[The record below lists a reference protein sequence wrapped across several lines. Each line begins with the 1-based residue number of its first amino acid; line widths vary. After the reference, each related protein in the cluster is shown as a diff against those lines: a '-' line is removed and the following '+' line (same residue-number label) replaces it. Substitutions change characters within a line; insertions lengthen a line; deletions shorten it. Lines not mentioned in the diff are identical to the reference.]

1 MADPSLDRKSVWLN
15 EGLKRMWG
23 IDSPYT
29 SRQLVE
35 FHLLS
40 WLRIVRDKTARLFL
54 SDLDRF
60 LGDYLTPTGVKV
72 HLGIYPCYFGTIGVV

>member
-1 MADPSLDRKSVWLN
+1 M
-15 EGLKRMWG
+15 
-23 IDSPYT
+23 
-29 SRQLVE
+29 
-35 FHLLS
+35 
-40 WLRIVRDKTARLFL
+40 KTARLFL